1 MKPARKTV
9 TSASAVTLR
18 RRAMGFLA
26 LLLVLAAVCNAVL
39 RFCLGLGNPIL
50 IAPDP
55 ACAYI
60 LKPDQNVFRFFG
72 HTRINH
78 YGMRSDD
85 IYFNARVLLLVAQAT
100 EPQWVALAKR

>member
-1 MKPARKTV
+1 
-9 TSASAVTLR
+9 
-18 RRAMGFLA
+18 
-26 LLLVLAAVCNAVL
+26 
-39 RFCLGLGNPIL
+39 
-50 IAPDP
+50 
-55 ACAYI
+55 

-85 IYFNARVLLLVAQAT
+85 IYFNARVLLLVAQAI